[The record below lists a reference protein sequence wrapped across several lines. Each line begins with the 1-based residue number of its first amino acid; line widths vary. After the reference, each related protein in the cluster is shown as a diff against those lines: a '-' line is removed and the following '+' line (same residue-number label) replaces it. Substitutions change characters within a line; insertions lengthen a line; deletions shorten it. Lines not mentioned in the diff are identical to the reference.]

1 MQSWLLLQF
10 IRREIEN
17 RYAGS
22 VMGIGRALLQ
32 PVLVLLT
39 YAFIFTA
46 VFKVRPPQSDTPY
59 LLFVAVA
66 LWPWLA
72 FQEGVLRGMQAVVS
86 NAALVKKVRFPRH
99 YLVHAAVISTFLV
112 HSVGY
117 ALVLTLLTLFGY
129 RIHFTGIGFAFVLMP
144 VLYAFTVG
152 LALAACAVQVYVR
165 DVEQLVGQVLSL
177 ALYLTPVLYSVQM
190 LPDWI
195 QTMMPFNPMTP
206 FAESFRSAWII
217 GLGVSWVSLMQA
229 VVYAAVS
236 LGVGAWIFQR
246 VEANFEDVL

>member
-22 VMGIGRALLQ
+22 VMGIGWALLQ

-86 NAALVKKVRFPRH
+86 NASLVKKVRFPRH
-99 YLVHAAVISTFLV
+99 YLVHAAVISTFLI
-112 HSVGY
+112 HSAGY
-117 ALVLTLLTLFGY
+117 VLVLTLLALFGY
-129 RIHFTGIGFAFVLMP
+129 RVHIAGIGLAFMLMT
-144 VLYAFTVG
+144 VLYVFTVG

-165 DVEQLVGQVLSL
+165 DVEQLVGQMLSL

-190 LPDWI
+190 LPEWI
-195 QTMMPFNPMTP
+195 QSVMPFNPMTP
-206 FAESFRSAWII
+206 FAESFRSAWLA
-217 GLGVSWVSLMQA
+217 GQGESWLPLMQA
-229 VVYAAVS
+229 FVYSGAS
-236 LGVGAWIFQR
+236 LWLGSWVFRR
-246 VEANFEDVL
+246 VESNFEDVL